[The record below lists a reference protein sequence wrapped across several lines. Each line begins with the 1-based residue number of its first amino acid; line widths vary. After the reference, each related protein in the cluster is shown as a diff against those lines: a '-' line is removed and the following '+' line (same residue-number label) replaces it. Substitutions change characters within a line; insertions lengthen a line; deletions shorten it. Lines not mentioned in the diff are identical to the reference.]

1 MTATARTHEPIVDPA
16 AVESAVRLIAG
27 ESGTTELRVL
37 EGVTPFDRR
46 PQTYSGYYDDFG
58 KLAQDAAEFT
68 SAKGFYITLNPFH
81 AALLARSY
89 NKIRAVW
96 KEPTTADADILRRR
110 WSLID
115 CDAKRRSGVASSD
128 QEHEAALGR
137 ALQIRDE
144 LSKRGWPEPIFA
156 DSGNG
161 GHLLYRVDLPR
172 DDGGVIERTLKSL
185 AKQFDNEQVAIDQ
198 TVFNPSRI
206 SRLYGCPNCKGD
218 ADAAQLGRPWRVA
231 RIFEAT

>member
-1 MTATARTHEPIVDPA
+1 MTATARMHEPTVDTA
-16 AVESAVRLIAG
+16 AVEAAVRLIAG

-46 PQTYSGYYDDFG
+46 PQTYSGYYDDFA

-68 SAKGFYITLNPFH
+68 SAKGFYITLNEFH

-96 KEPTTADADILRRR
+96 KEPTTADADILKRR
-110 WSLID
+110 WLLVD
-115 CDAKRRSGVASSD
+115 CDAKRPSGVASSN
-128 QEHEAALGR
+128 QEHAAALER

-161 GHLLYRVDLPR
+161 GHLLYRIDLPR
-172 DDGGVIERTLKSL
+172 DDGGLVERTLKSL
-185 AKQFDNEQVAIDQ
+185 AKQFDNESVSIDQ
-198 TVFNPSRI
+198 TVFNPARI

-218 ADAAQLGRPWRVA
+218 SDAAALGRPWRVA
-231 RIFEAT
+231 RIFEAI